1 MFASGGVRHTA
12 AGFMHEL
19 QGRDHEAS
27 RRPQS
32 QAADRPIVVASVCT
46 TRRCVAGRTPLNRR
60 AVTVSGQP
68 LSGRSEQQLRCTLDV
83 HCACTRQPVG
93 STGAVRRRWMAQV
106 DSRPTAHG
114 DAWLLQ
120 YTEHIVATTFA
131 VCVTDFDALRGSSLA
146 AKLSVLTHPRGVKG
160 FTPFTPLGLT
170 GGLQGVCSG
179 ASGECASQAACAV
192 ALADSR
198 LVSCL
203 VDGLPDG
210 SLCTRR
216 RRGTEAAPQNVR
228 GPQRRGYPDNDGQVQ
243 PHVRGSANS
252 GDWRRLSCAQLLLG
266 THPTA
271 KDA

>member
-1 MFASGGVRHTA
+1 VRHSFGRPAATSLQGRVATATAGPACVFASGGVRHTA

-131 VCVTDFDALRGSSLA
+131 VCITDFDALRGSSLA

-160 FTPFTPLGLT
+160 FTHRRTA
-170 GGLQGVCSG
+170 GGLF
-179 ASGECASQAACAV
+179 
-192 ALADSR
+192 R
-198 LVSCL
+198 
-203 VDGLPDG
+203 
-210 SLCTRR
+210 SL
-216 RRGTEAAPQNVR
+216 G
-228 GPQRRGYPDNDGQVQ
+228 GM
-243 PHVRGSANS
+243 
-252 GDWRRLSCAQLLLG
+252 RLSSSVRSGTCRLATCQL
-266 THPTA
+266 PC
-271 KDA
+271 